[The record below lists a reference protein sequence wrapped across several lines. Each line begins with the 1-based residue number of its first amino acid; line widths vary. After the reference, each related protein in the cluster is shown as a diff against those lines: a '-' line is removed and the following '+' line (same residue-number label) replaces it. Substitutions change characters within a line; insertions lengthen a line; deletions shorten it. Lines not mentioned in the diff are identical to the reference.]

1 MIRDHQEEKSE
12 IRNNL
17 FSPLVDFTD
26 KYAHTVGDDMFIVLK
41 TPSTEKCKAQVEKK
55 NFLNLLLIKNNL
67 CFRTF
72 QELKI
77 FCPN

>member
-41 TPSTEKCKAQVEKK
+41 TPSNEKCKAQVEKK
-55 NFLNLLLIKNNL
+55 NFLFAVNKN
-67 CFRTF
+67 FRTF
-72 QELKI
+72 QEFI
-77 FCPN
+77 FSVLIDC

>member
-1 MIRDHQEEKSE
+1 MIRDHQEEKSK

-41 TPSTEKCKAQVEKK
+41 TPSTEKCKAQVDKK
-55 NFLNLLLIKNNL
+55 NFVNLLLIKNNL

-77 FCPN
+77 FCPH